1 MKNIV
6 VLGLVESGDYLVV
19 CGVNRTSSLEVK
31 EVSEADLFQHASEII
46 LVYASNAK
54 LFFGKRERGNGEYV
68 TPEAIKIA
76 ILSIKEDMEVYLSYS
91 YGDLNINPVTSM
103 VTFTVAKHKETWRYF
118 EEASKCGAD
127 ISGYYIRPTI
137 VELDYKEI
145 LQSDLLWSALVI
157 NNSVKLDF
165 VATGLSASERKQCK
179 ENFEKLVTALNI
191 QYYDRYSDAKII
203 MGVLS
208 TGDLDENWVNPVK
221 TTEYLISKYGT
232 FSGDDKILS
241 IPLIDHA
248 CFFKSGNGDVYL
260 VSNPYLT
267 EEEIDEKMKKLYEGD
282 NGKFYE
288 NLGYKVLGKDKTYWN
303 LNNTNLVVFYLKKDT
318 EKNEEDSQSFDS
330 ILSGMFDE

>member
-19 CGVNRTSSLEVK
+19 CSVNGTSSLEVK
-31 EVSEADLFQHASEII
+31 EVSESELFQYAHEII

-76 ILSIKEDMEVYLSYS
+76 ILSIKEDMEVYMSYT
-91 YGDLNINPVTSM
+91 YGELNINPVTSVVSFS
-103 VTFTVAKHKETWRYF
+103 VTKHEETWRVF
-118 EEASKCGAD
+118 VEATKCGTEIA
-127 ISGYYIRPTI
+127 GYNIKPTI
-137 VELDYKEI
+137 IELDYKEI
-145 LQSDLLWSALVI
+145 LQSDLLWSVLMDDRKI
-157 NNSVKLDF
+157 KLDF
-165 VATGLSASERKQCK
+165 VAAGLSAAERKQCIR
-179 ENFEKLVTALNI
+179 NFDKLTTALNI
-191 QYYDRYSDAKII
+191 QYYAWYGNAKII
-203 MGVLS
+203 MGVLT

-248 CFFKSGNGDVYL
+248 CFLKSGNGDVYL

-267 EEEIDEKMKKLYEGD
+267 EEEIDAKMKKLYEGD

-288 NLGYKVLGKDKTYWN
+288 NLGYKVFGKDKTYWN
-303 LNNTNLVVFYLKKDT
+303 LNNTNLVVFYLKKGT
-318 EKNEEDSQSFDS
+318 EENEDESQSFGS
-330 ILSGMFDE
+330 LLSGMFDE